1 MLQNDGLLDLFLT
14 GSNHDNKLYANLG
27 GGVFSDTSSL
37 LPAQHPD
44 TELSYDMVAADL
56 IHSGTEDVCAGGTPV
71 AYALRFDAAT
81 DRFAEVTEVLN
92 FGDTS
97 HSGLSVVAADVDGTP
112 WVGVL
117 VFVLW
122 VNCLCLRIGWVP
134 RR

>member
-1 MLQNDGLLDLFLT
+1 MPTSTAMGLYVMEVVA
-14 GSNHDNKLYANLG
+14 SW
-27 GGVFSDTSSL
+27 L
-37 LPAQHPD
+37 LVC
-44 TELSYDMVAADL
+44 L
-56 IHSGTEDVCAGGTPV
+56 HSGTEDVCAGGTPV